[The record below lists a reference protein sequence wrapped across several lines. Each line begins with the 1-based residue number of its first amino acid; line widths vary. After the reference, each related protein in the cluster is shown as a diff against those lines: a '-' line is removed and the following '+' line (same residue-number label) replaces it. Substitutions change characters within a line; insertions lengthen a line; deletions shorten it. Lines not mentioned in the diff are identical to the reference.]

1 MGKDI
6 AETIKRADRF
16 KVILIG
22 EGILVGFFAGF
33 VVLLYRVA
41 LEFAGE
47 WMKAIVGFASQNALS
62 MAVWFAALALMA
74 CIVAALI
81 RFDPMIAGS
90 GIPQV
95 EGEVAGMLEHK
106 WWRVIIAKFA
116 GGFLC
121 MLGGLALGREGPS
134 IQLERWPAKAFRK
147 RWTGARQKRIS

>member
-62 MAVWFAALALMA
+62 MAVWFAAKA
-74 CIVAALI
+74 C
-81 RFDPMIAGS
+81 
-90 GIPQV
+90 
-95 EGEVAGMLEHK
+95 EVTGVT
-106 WWRVIIAKFA
+106 RVTTSRHRN
-116 GGFLC
+116 GNL
-121 MLGGLALGREGPS
+121 LSREGKMAASRFPMR
-134 IQLERWPAKAFRK
+134 EP
-147 RWTGARQKRIS
+147 

>member
-47 WMKAIVGFASQNALS
+47 WMKAIVGFASQNTLS
-62 MAVWFAALALMA
+62 MAVWFAACLLYTSD
-74 CIVAALI
+74 AA
-81 RFDPMIAGS
+81 D
-90 GIPQV
+90 
-95 EGEVAGMLEHK
+95 E
-106 WWRVIIAKFA
+106 
-116 GGFLC
+116 
-121 MLGGLALGREGPS
+121 
-134 IQLERWPAKAFRK
+134 
-147 RWTGARQKRIS
+147 